1 MELRLFGRV
10 VPICV
15 GRLVSIVVCRWG
27 TPAGL
32 GGTHA
37 AWRSG
42 DESDGYKLANR
53 MGRWVH
59 WQRGG
64 CLADRLHMLEAL
76 LPLLFLLVVL

>member
-1 MELRLFGRV
+1 MELHLFARV

-42 DESDGYKLANR
+42 DESDRYKLANR
-53 MGRWVH
+53 MGRWVQ

-64 CLADRLHMLEAL
+64 CLADKLHMLEAL
-76 LPLLFLLVVL
+76 LPLLFLLVVW